1 MRLLLAAL
9 IALAPT
15 AASAVALQDAP
26 VIRGAQQPG
35 SAECPRTTTYY
46 AYRDG
51 KPLKPQKLTELPP
64 ANTYLA
70 VFRHIGSCEAPIIVK
85 YNVGGR

>member
-1 MRLLLAAL
+1 MRLLLVLLLAAVPSG
-9 IALAPT
+9 AF
-15 AASAVALQDAP
+15 AVALQDAR
-26 VIRGAQQPG
+26 VMKGAPQPG
-35 SAECPRTTTYY
+35 SQDCPRTTSYY

-51 KPLKPQKLTELPP
+51 KPLKPQKLNELPP

-70 VFRHIGSCEAPIIVK
+70 VFRHIGRCEAPIIVK